1 MIGWRARLGVL
12 VPSANIVLEN
22 DLAQMAPV
30 GVSVH
35 FTRIWNNEDT
45 PEELEAMIDH
55 VPKCVELLSHARM
68 DVYAFGCTGGSLMG
82 GLGYDQRIIKIIED
96 KTSKPATSTSTAVLQ
111 GLQELGISRISVV
124 TPYEDWL
131 NEKLKSFLTANG
143 VAVLALKGLGIRQGE
158 AIAGQSPEAIYRL
171 SREVDRKESQAIFVS
186 CTNMRAL
193 EVLEKIEEDLGKPA
207 ISSNQ
212 ATFWAMLR
220 LARLK
225 EPVPGYGSLLTRL

>member
-12 VPSANIVLEN
+12 VPSANIVLES
-22 DLAQMAPV
+22 DLTRLAPP

-45 PEELEAMIDH
+45 AEELAAMINH
-55 VPKCVELLSHARM
+55 VPQCVDLLAHAKM

-82 GLGYDQRIIKIIED
+82 GLGYDQKIIRIIED
-96 KTSKPATSTSTAVLQ
+96 RTGKRATSTSTAVLQ
-111 GLQELGISRISVV
+111 GLKELGIRRVSVV

-131 NEKLKSFLTANG
+131 NEKLKDFLMAHG
-143 VAVLALKGLGIRQGE
+143 VTVPALKGLSIRQGE
-158 AIAGQSPEAIYRL
+158 AIAHQSPEAIYRL
-171 SREVDRKESQAIFVS
+171 AREVDREETEGIFVS
-186 CTNMRAL
+186 CTNMRAV
-193 EVLEKIEEDLGKPA
+193 EALEKIEKDLGKPA

-212 ATFWAMLR
+212 ATFWAMLK
-220 LARLK
+220 LARVK